1 MSRSYILASGS
12 PRRIEMMQAHGFNP
26 LVMPSDI
33 DETLPLYHGMT
44 ETVIF
49 LALKKARDV
58 ELRWLASRQ
67 NTLSGAAPQANA
79 CVPAE
84 DADAKPPVIIAA
96 DTIVYYD
103 GEIMGKPADKEDGF
117 RMLSALRGKVHYVV
131 TGVALVEAGAQ
142 NTRVFYDITRVYFTD
157 YSDEELLAYLDTDE
171 AYDKAGGYAIQG
183 YFNRYVDHIE
193 GDYDNVVGFPWKRIM
208 EELKHFDKN

>member
-12 PRRIEMMQAHGFNP
+12 PRRIEMMQKNGYAP
-26 LVMPSDI
+26 LVMPSNV
-33 DETLPLYHGMT
+33 EENLPLHSGMT
-44 ETVIF
+44 ETAMF

-58 ELRWLASRQ
+58 EERYLSSQ
-67 NTLSGAAPQANA
+67 NM
-79 CVPAE
+79 PATP
-84 DADAKPPVIIAA
+84 DGRPPVIIAA

-117 RMLSALRGKVHYVV
+117 RMLAALRNDVHYVA

-142 NTRVFYDITRVYFTD
+142 NARVFCDITRVYFKD
-157 YSDEELLAYLDTDE
+157 YTDEELWEYLDTDE

-183 YFNRYVDHIE
+183 YFARYVDHFV
-193 GDYDNVVGFPWKRIM
+193 GDYDNVVGFPWLSIKK
-208 EELKHFDKN
+208 ELKYFE

>member
-12 PRRIEMMQAHGFNP
+12 PRRIEMMQANGFDP
-26 LVMPSDI
+26 QVMPSDI

-44 ETVIF
+44 ETVTF

-58 ELRWLASRQ
+58 ERRWLASRQ
-67 NTLSGAAPQANA
+67 NILSDGSAASQEIADT
-79 CVPAE
+79 AE
-84 DADAKPPVIIAA
+84 LPPVIIAA
-96 DTIVYYD
+96 DTIVYHD
-103 GEIMGKPADKEDGF
+103 GEIMGKPVDKEDGF

-157 YSDEELLAYLDTDE
+157 YTDEELLAYLDTDE

-183 YFNRYVDHIE
+183 FFGRYVDHIE

>member
-1 MSRSYILASGS
+1 MERTYILASGS
-12 PRRIEMMQAHGFNP
+12 PRRIEMMQANGFEP
-26 LVMPSDI
+26 RVMPSHI
-33 DETLPLYHGMT
+33 DESLPVHSGMT
-44 ETVIF
+44 ETVTF

-58 ELRWLASRQ
+58 ELRYLAEAEQ
-67 NTLSGAAPQANA
+67 NPQNCASQ
-79 CVPAE
+79 E
-84 DADAKPPVIIAA
+84 KPPVIIAA

-103 GEIMGKPADKEDGF
+103 GEIMGKPENKEDGF
-117 RMLSALRGKVHYVV
+117 RMLSALRNQVHYVV

-142 NTRVFYDITRVYFTD
+142 NTRVFYEITRVYFTD

-183 YFNRYVDHIE
+183 HFARYVDHFE

-208 EELKHFDKN
+208 KELEHFK